1 MQGGGGS
8 REQGTL
14 KLDLKGQPGCGRE
27 KKKKKNRG
35 GRKCQTEGTACA
47 KAQRLWGRTQGVVGG
62 AMWHRPRVPGGEQPK
77 VRLGRK
83 AEARLSKEWG
93 QDPQCKDWS
102 P

>member
-1 MQGGGGS
+1 MWAG
-8 REQGTL
+8 
-14 KLDLKGQPGCGRE
+14 

-47 KAQRLWGRTQGVVGG
+47 KAQRLWGRTQGVAGG